1 MADESMFTVVVGA
14 LVLIAGVIG
23 LVSYSS
29 GDGSGLD
36 FGIDL
41 SAIKAPTGNLLK
53 GFFDSSTQT
62 VEFSARLVSPEYQNI
77 NFKFSDPVDSIILN
91 YTMPNPSISVNG
103 MPFSSEMNHVV
114 LDGFEGSVTISE
126 KISIDGKVTSVSFNN
141 VDMNPETSVSVSA
154 ENISADYL
162 SIIGTPGKSFELI
175 NVYGVV
181 NVSTE
186 SGNIMYQKT
195 AGDMEIKSFDGDLR
209 IEDGVIYLE
218 GTGILKENAL
228 KRPGI

>member
-91 YTMPNPSISVNG
+91 YTMPNP
-103 MPFSSEMNHVV
+103 
-114 LDGFEGSVTISE
+114 
-126 KISIDGKVTSVSFNN
+126 
-141 VDMNPETSVSVSA
+141 
-154 ENISADYL
+154 
-162 SIIGTPGKSFELI
+162 
-175 NVYGVV
+175 
-181 NVSTE
+181 
-186 SGNIMYQKT
+186 
-195 AGDMEIKSFDGDLR
+195 
-209 IEDGVIYLE
+209 
-218 GTGILKENAL
+218 
-228 KRPGI
+228 